1 MWLTASAPPSALG
14 LPSRGGGEEE
24 EEEEEGRET
33 GGTLQPRWY
42 LKNEKALKTCLV
54 T

>member
-24 EEEEEGRET
+24 GEEGEEGRET
-33 GGTLQPRWY
+33 GGTLQPHWY
-42 LKNEKALKTCLV
+42 
-54 T
+54 